1 MRQWV
6 IDNQKFMVKRNRNKG
21 NSERANDRPS
31 IYNSKWQSYY
41 LMSSFLSILIWPNCT
56 NRRKTT
62 SASQEKTTLML
73 LIVKLWRAIVRKECT
88 KMYCTN
94 SFNIFIQIFVFLQI
108 VKNALQVNHSK
119 TNRNVNKNVY
129 EDLSYTESYRNS
141 ENGRNRTVTE
151 NRIRNHAKIGALLL
165 ICNS

>member
-1 MRQWV
+1 
-6 IDNQKFMVKRNRNKG
+6 
-21 NSERANDRPS
+21 
-31 IYNSKWQSYY
+31 
-41 LMSSFLSILIWPNCT
+41 
-56 NRRKTT
+56 
-62 SASQEKTTLML
+62 
-73 LIVKLWRAIVRKECT
+73 
-88 KMYCTN
+88 MYCTN

-108 VKNALQVNHSK
+108 VKNALQINQSK
-119 TNRNVNKNVY
+119 TNRNVNENLY